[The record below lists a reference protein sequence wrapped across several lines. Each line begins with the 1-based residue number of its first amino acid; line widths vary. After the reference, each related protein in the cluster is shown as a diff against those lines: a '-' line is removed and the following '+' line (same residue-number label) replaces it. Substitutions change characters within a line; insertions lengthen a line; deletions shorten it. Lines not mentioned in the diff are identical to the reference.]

1 MIISRYGPPMNL
13 EIFENKLL
21 PFVATEAADYI
32 IDELMIKCSKRL
44 YARYINDK
52 VPEYACNENI
62 FVNHALVAAEI
73 I

>member
-1 MIISRYGPPMNL
+1 MIISHFGPPLNL
-13 EIFENKLL
+13 EIFETKLL
-21 PFVATEAADYI
+21 NFVAPEAADYI
-32 IDELMIKCSKRL
+32 IEELMIKSSKRL
-44 YARYINDK
+44 YAKYINDK